1 MIIKRGGSLEQRRE
15 QAERTRNAVIEIV
28 LEKPGISIKETADI
42 IGLAPSSVSK
52 ALKYLRD
59 NKLVYSESYGRTT
72 RIYPVEA
79 NSKSDV
85 ITEPVTES
93 EKEKNEETSQMP
105 EIEKTLESVTK
116 PTEKKYTRTSEYAR
130 THQYSKETADKILE
144 LIRDNPGISTSDLIS
159 KTNLNEKTVRYVAID
174 LENNNVITSSMVL
187 DTNIRRHVK
196 CYWLADSKKTPE
208 SATETV
214 VESKKEENE
223 VERYPEHKN
232 DKGYNDLTAAPTIRK
247 LDDIFGTFA
256 PGAVW
261 TLSTAYGAD
270 ADYLVLRSYKGWV
283 TGMMLQDDLQQ
294 YSPVYCVPVSMV
306 DRKYVDCR
314 RILTKPSKYFIE
326 KKYDIP
332 NFDRV
337 RSKVCYLLGIEPE
350 VIEKIV
356 EKPVEVTKEVEVV
369 KEVPVEV
376 IKEVE
381 KPVEV
386 IKEVPVEVIKEVV
399 KEVQVPV
406 AIDDRDKT
414 VDAVDTA
421 LLRQKADIY
430 ERIAWQFLNSI
441 ASVAE
446 EVER

>member
-1 MIIKRGGSLEQRRE
+1 MGKIAKCGGT
-15 QAERTRNAVIEIV
+15 AEMNKAYAEHHRDEI
-28 LEKPGISIKETADI
+28 LNLILTEPGINAKKLIEDS
-42 IGLAPSSVSK
+42 GLSNATVAK
-52 ALKYLRD
+52 ALREFRD
-59 NKLVYSESYGRTT
+59 NKLIYSEKHGKEVRN
-72 RIYPVEA
+72 YPAKAENETPIETNA
-79 NSKSDV
+79 
-85 ITEPVTES
+85 EPV
-93 EKEKNEETSQMP
+93 
-105 EIEKTLESVTK
+105 
-116 PTEKKYTRTSEYAR
+116 
-130 THQYSKETADKILE
+130 
-144 LIRDNPGISTSDLIS
+144 
-159 KTNLNEKTVRYVAID
+159 
-174 LENNNVITSSMVL
+174 
-187 DTNIRRHVK
+187 
-196 CYWLADSKKTPE
+196 
-208 SATETV
+208 
-214 VESKKEENE
+214 KEENE
-223 VERYPEHKN
+223 AERYPEHKN
-232 DKGYNDLTAAPTIRK
+232 DEGYNDLTAAPTIRK

-270 ADYLVLRSYKGWV
+270 AEYLVLRSYKGWV

-294 YSPVYCVPVSMV
+294 YSPVYCVPVSMK
-306 DRKYVDCR
+306 DRRYVDCR

-326 KKYDIP
+326 KNYDIP

-350 VIEKIV
+350 VIEKVV

-399 KEVQVPV
+399 KEVEVE
-406 AIDDRDKT
+406 KS

-421 LLRQKADIY
+421 LLRQKAEIY

-446 EVER
+446 GVER

>member
-1 MIIKRGGSLEQRRE
+1 M
-15 QAERTRNAVIEIV
+15 
-28 LEKPGISIKETADI
+28 
-42 IGLAPSSVSK
+42 
-52 ALKYLRD
+52 
-59 NKLVYSESYGRTT
+59 
-72 RIYPVEA
+72 
-79 NSKSDV
+79 
-85 ITEPVTES
+85 
-93 EKEKNEETSQMP
+93 
-105 EIEKTLESVTK
+105 
-116 PTEKKYTRTSEYAR
+116 
-130 THQYSKETADKILE
+130 
-144 LIRDNPGISTSDLIS
+144 
-159 KTNLNEKTVRYVAID
+159 
-174 LENNNVITSSMVL
+174 
-187 DTNIRRHVK
+187 
-196 CYWLADSKKTPE
+196 
-208 SATETV
+208 
-214 VESKKEENE
+214 
-223 VERYPEHKN
+223 ERYPEHKN
-232 DKGYNDLTAAPTIRK
+232 DEGYNDFTAAPTIKK

-270 ADYLVLRSYKGWV
+270 AEYLVLRSYKGWV

-337 RSKVCYLLGIEPE
+337 KSKVCYLLAIEPE
-350 VIEKIV
+350 IIEKIV

-414 VDAVDTA
+414 IDAVDTA

-430 ERIAWQFLNSI
+430 ERIAWQFLNTLSNGGNRH
-441 ASVAE
+441 E
-446 EVER
+446 EACRI

>member
-1 MIIKRGGSLEQRRE
+1 MAGRCNNTKALETRDKNIATILDCIKNNPHLSGREISRMTEISDATVSL
-15 QAERTRNAVIEIV
+15 RTRELVEKGIIRCENNGRRNYYSMMSDPAV
-28 LEKPGISIKETADI
+28 GA
-42 IGLAPSSVSK
+42 
-52 ALKYLRD
+52 
-59 NKLVYSESYGRTT
+59 
-72 RIYPVEA
+72 
-79 NSKSDV
+79 
-85 ITEPVTES
+85 
-93 EKEKNEETSQMP
+93 
-105 EIEKTLESVTK
+105 
-116 PTEKKYTRTSEYAR
+116 EKKEEKIPRNTYAYTR
-130 THQYSKETADKILE
+130 THQYSKETADKVLE
-144 LIRDNPGISTSDLIS
+144 VIRDNPGINTNDLIS
-159 KTNLNEKTVRYVAID
+159 KANVSEKTIRCVALD
-174 LENNNVITSSMVL
+174 LEDDNKITSSMEFESDL
-187 DTNIRRHVK
+187 CRHIK
-196 CYWLADSKKTPE
+196 HYWIVESEKSPE
-208 SATETV
+208 TTSEPATETV
-214 VESKKEENE
+214 VESKKEEKE

-232 DKGYNDLTAAPTIRK
+232 DEGYNDLTAAPTIRK
-247 LDDIFGTFA
+247 LDDIFGVMA

-270 ADYLVLRSYKGWV
+270 AEYLVLRSYKGWV

-337 RSKVCYLLGIEPE
+337 KSKVCYLLAIEPE
-350 VIEKIV
+350 IIEKIV

-430 ERIAWQFLNSI
+430 ERIAWQFLNTLSN
-441 ASVAE
+441 VTE
-446 EVER
+446 EVGR

>member
-1 MIIKRGGSLEQRRE
+1 MDIKRGGSLAQRRE

-28 LEKPGISIKETADI
+28 LGKPGITIKETADI
-42 IGLAPSSVSK
+42 IGITPSSVGK
-52 ALKYLRD
+52 ALKYLKE
-59 NKLVYSESYGRTT
+59 NNLIYSEPYGRTT
-72 RIYPVEA
+72 RMFPIKE
-79 NSKSDV
+79 NSNSDV
-85 ITEPVTES
+85 TATAEPVTE
-93 EKEKNEETSQMP
+93 P
-105 EIEKTLESVTK
+105 E
-116 PTEKKYTRTSEYAR
+116 
-130 THQYSKETADKILE
+130 
-144 LIRDNPGISTSDLIS
+144 
-159 KTNLNEKTVRYVAID
+159 
-174 LENNNVITSSMVL
+174 
-187 DTNIRRHVK
+187 
-196 CYWLADSKKTPE
+196 
-208 SATETV
+208 
-214 VESKKEENE
+214 KEENE
-223 VERYPEHKN
+223 AERYPDHKN
-232 DKGYNDLTAAPTIRK
+232 DEGYNDLTAAPTIRK
-247 LDDIFGTFA
+247 MDDIFGVFA

-270 ADYLVLRSYKGWV
+270 AEYLVLRSYKGWV
-283 TGMMLQDDLQQ
+283 TGMMLQDDIQQ

-337 RSKVCYLLGIEPE
+337 RSKICYLLGIEPE

-406 AIDDRDKT
+406 EVEKT

-430 ERIAWQFLNSI
+430 EKIAWQFLNSF

-446 EVER
+446 EVK

>member
-1 MIIKRGGSLEQRRE
+1 MGKISKCGGTAEMNKAYAEQHKNEILNLII
-15 QAERTRNAVIEIV
+15 T
-28 LEKPGISIKETADI
+28 KPGINAKMLIEESGFSPATVA
-42 IGLAPSSVSK
+42 K
-52 ALKYLRD
+52 ALREFRGNNLI
-59 NKLVYSESYGRTT
+59 YSEKHGKEVGN
-72 RIYPVEA
+72 YPA
-79 NSKSDV
+79 KA
-85 ITEPVTES
+85 
-93 EKEKNEETSQMP
+93 KNET
-105 EIEKTLESVTK
+105 
-116 PTEKKYTRTSEYAR
+116 PTET
-130 THQYSKETADKILE
+130 
-144 LIRDNPGISTSDLIS
+144 
-159 KTNLNEKTVRYVAID
+159 
-174 LENNNVITSSMVL
+174 
-187 DTNIRRHVK
+187 
-196 CYWLADSKKTPE
+196 
-208 SATETV
+208 
-214 VESKKEENE
+214 KKEEKE

-232 DKGYNDLTAAPTIRK
+232 DEGYNDFTAAPTIKK

-270 ADYLVLRSYKGWV
+270 AEYLVLRSYKGWV

-337 RSKVCYLLGIEPE
+337 KSKVCYLLAIEPE
-350 VIEKIV
+350 IIEKIV

-399 KEVQVPV
+399 KEVEVE
-406 AIDDRDKT
+406 KS

-421 LLRQKADIY
+421 LLRQKAEIY
-430 ERIAWQFLNSI
+430 ERIAWQFLNTLSN
-441 ASVAE
+441 VAE
-446 EVER
+446 GVER

>member
-1 MIIKRGGSLEQRRE
+1 MIAKRGGSLAQRRE
-15 QAERTRNAVIEIV
+15 QAERTRNAVIETV

-59 NKLVYSESYGRTT
+59 NKLIYSESHGSTT

-79 NSKSDV
+79 NSKSD
-85 ITEPVTES
+85 
-93 EKEKNEETSQMP
+93 
-105 EIEKTLESVTK
+105 
-116 PTEKKYTRTSEYAR
+116 A
-130 THQYSKETADKILE
+130 
-144 LIRDNPGISTSDLIS
+144 
-159 KTNLNEKTVRYVAID
+159 
-174 LENNNVITSSMVL
+174 
-187 DTNIRRHVK
+187 
-196 CYWLADSKKTPE
+196 TPE
-208 SATETV
+208 PV
-214 VESKKEENE
+214 VESKKEEKE

-232 DKGYNDLTAAPTIRK
+232 DEGYNDLTAAPTIKK
-247 LDDIFGTFA
+247 LDDIFGVHA

-270 ADYLVLRSYKGWV
+270 AEYLVLRSYKGWV

-294 YSPVYCVPVSMV
+294 YSPVYCVPVSMK
-306 DRKYVDCR
+306 DKRYVDCR

-326 KKYDIP
+326 KCYDIP
-332 NFDRV
+332 NFERV
-337 RSKVCYLLGIEPE
+337 KSKICYLLGIEPE
-350 VIEKIV
+350 VVEKIV

-386 IKEVPVEVIKEVV
+386 VKEVPVEVIKEVEKPVEVVKEVV

-406 AIDDRDKT
+406 EVIKEVQVPVEVEKT

-421 LLRQKADIY
+421 LYKQKADIY
-430 ERIAWQFLNSI
+430 ERIAWQFLNTLSN
-441 ASVAE
+441 VAE

>member
-1 MIIKRGGSLEQRRE
+1 MGRAGKSGGTAEMNKAYAECHKNEILNLII
-15 QAERTRNAVIEIV
+15 T
-28 LEKPGISIKETADI
+28 KPGINLKMLIEDSGFSPAT
-42 IGLAPSSVSK
+42 VSK
-52 ALKYLRD
+52 ALKEFRD
-59 NKLVYSESYGRTT
+59 NKLIYSERHGKEVGN
-72 RIYPVEA
+72 YPAKAENETSTKTNAELV
-79 NSKSDV
+79 V
-85 ITEPVTES
+85 TEPE
-93 EKEKNEETSQMP
+93 
-105 EIEKTLESVTK
+105 
-116 PTEKKYTRTSEYAR
+116 
-130 THQYSKETADKILE
+130 
-144 LIRDNPGISTSDLIS
+144 
-159 KTNLNEKTVRYVAID
+159 
-174 LENNNVITSSMVL
+174 
-187 DTNIRRHVK
+187 
-196 CYWLADSKKTPE
+196 
-208 SATETV
+208 
-214 VESKKEENE
+214 KEENE
-223 VERYPEHKN
+223 VERYPDHKN
-232 DKGYNDLTAAPTIRK
+232 DEGYNDLTAAPTIKK
-247 LDDIFGTFA
+247 LDDIFGTFD

-294 YSPVYCVPVSMV
+294 YSPVYCVPVSMK
-306 DRKYVDCR
+306 DKRYVDCR

-337 RSKVCYLLGIEPE
+337 RSKICYLLGIEPE
-350 VIEKIV
+350 VVEKIV
-356 EKPVEVTKEVEVV
+356 EKPVEVTKEIEVV

-386 IKEVPVEVIKEVV
+386 IKEVV
-399 KEVQVPV
+399 KEVQVPIEV
-406 AIDDRDKT
+406 EKT

-430 ERIAWQFLNSI
+430 ERIARQFLNSI

>member
-1 MIIKRGGSLEQRRE
+1 MDIKRGGSLAQRRE

-28 LEKPGISIKETADI
+28 LGKPGITIKETADI
-42 IGLAPSSVSK
+42 IGITPSSVGK
-52 ALKYLRD
+52 ALKYLKE
-59 NKLVYSESYGRTT
+59 NNLIYSEPYGRTT
-72 RIYPVEA
+72 RMFPIKE
-79 NSKSDV
+79 NSNSDV
-85 ITEPVTES
+85 TATAEPVTE
-93 EKEKNEETSQMP
+93 P
-105 EIEKTLESVTK
+105 E
-116 PTEKKYTRTSEYAR
+116 
-130 THQYSKETADKILE
+130 
-144 LIRDNPGISTSDLIS
+144 
-159 KTNLNEKTVRYVAID
+159 
-174 LENNNVITSSMVL
+174 
-187 DTNIRRHVK
+187 
-196 CYWLADSKKTPE
+196 
-208 SATETV
+208 
-214 VESKKEENE
+214 KEENE
-223 VERYPEHKN
+223 VERYPDHKN
-232 DKGYNDLTAAPTIRK
+232 DEGYNDLTAAPTIRK
-247 LDDIFGTFA
+247 MDDIFGVFA

-270 ADYLVLRSYKGWV
+270 AEYLVLRSYKGWV
-283 TGMMLQDDLQQ
+283 TGMMLQDDIQQ

-326 KKYDIP
+326 KKHDIP
-332 NFDRV
+332 NFERV

-350 VIEKIV
+350 VVEKIV

-406 AIDDRDKT
+406 EVEKT

-421 LLRQKADIY
+421 LLRQKADIS
-430 ERIAWQFLNSI
+430 EKIAWQFLNSF

-446 EVER
+446 EVK

>member
-1 MIIKRGGSLEQRRE
+1 MIIKENVASNKDIRDKNIAVILEAIKNNPGTNVNEISKKTGISSYTVSL
-15 QAERTRNAVIEIV
+15 RTRE
-28 LEKPGISIKETADI
+28 LERDGI
-42 IGLAPSSVSK
+42 
-52 ALKYLRD
+52 LRSEKVG
-59 NKLVYSESYGRTT
+59 NSRLVY
-72 RIYPVEA
+72 PV
-79 NSKSDV
+79 S
-85 ITEPVTES
+85 PM
-93 EKEKNEETSQMP
+93 MP
-105 EIEKTLESVTK
+105 EIEKILESVKATETSEK
-116 PTEKKYTRTSEYAR
+116 PEKNYTRTYAYAR

-144 LIRDNPGISTSDLIS
+144 IIRDNPGITTPDLTEKANVSD
-159 KTNLNEKTVRYVAID
+159 KTIRCVTLD
-174 LENNNVITSSMVL
+174 LEKDNRITSYITL
-187 DTNIRRHVK
+187 DTNRVTNVK
-196 CYWLADSKKTPE
+196 CYWIADSEKTPE
-208 SATETV
+208 TV
-214 VESKKEENE
+214 SEPVKEEKE

-232 DKGYNDLTAAPTIRK
+232 DEGYNDLTAAPTIKK

-256 PGAVW
+256 PGSVW

-294 YSPVYCVPVSMV
+294 YSPVYCVPVSMK
-306 DRKYVDCR
+306 DRRYVDCR

-326 KKYDIP
+326 KHYDIP

-337 RSKVCYLLGIEPE
+337 RYKVCYLLGIEPE
-350 VIEKIV
+350 VVEKIV
-356 EKPVEVTKEVEVV
+356 EKPVEVV

-386 IKEVPVEVIKEVV
+386 IKEVEKPVEVIKEVV

-406 AIDDRDKT
+406 EVEKT

-421 LLRQKADIY
+421 LYKQKADIY
-430 ERIAWQFLNSI
+430 ERIAWQFLNTLSN
-441 ASVAE
+441 VAE

>member
-1 MIIKRGGSLEQRRE
+1 M
-15 QAERTRNAVIEIV
+15 
-28 LEKPGISIKETADI
+28 D
-42 IGLAPSSVSK
+42 
-52 ALKYLRD
+52 
-59 NKLVYSESYGRTT
+59 
-72 RIYPVEA
+72 
-79 NSKSDV
+79 NSKSAYQR
-85 ITEPVTES
+85 TYE
-93 EKEKNEETSQMP
+93 
-105 EIEKTLESVTK
+105 
-116 PTEKKYTRTSEYAR
+116 YTR
-130 THQYSKETADKILE
+130 THQYSEKTANKILE
-144 LIRDNPGISTSDLIS
+144 VIKNNPGISTPEISD
-159 KTNLNEKTVRYVAID
+159 KTNLSSKTIGICTKD
-174 LENNNVITSSMVL
+174 FENNGVL
-187 DTNIRRHVK
+187 ISFQRKIAGTKRAVK
-196 CYWLADSKKTPE
+196 CYALSSSEPAPE
-208 SATETV
+208 PVTEPV
-214 VESKKEENE
+214 KEENE
-223 VERYPEHKN
+223 AERYPEHKN
-232 DKGYNDLTAAPTIRK
+232 DEGYNDLTAAPTIRK
-247 LDDIFGTFA
+247 LDDIFGVMA

-270 ADYLVLRSYKGWV
+270 AEYLVLRSYKGWV

-294 YSPVYCVPVSMV
+294 YSPVHCVPVSMK
-306 DRKYVDCR
+306 DKRYVDCR

-332 NFDRV
+332 NLDRV

-386 IKEVPVEVIKEVV
+386 VKEVPVEVIKEVV
-399 KEVQVPV
+399 KEVEVE
-406 AIDDRDKT
+406 KS

-421 LLRQKADIY
+421 LLRQKAEIY

>member
-1 MIIKRGGSLEQRRE
+1 MAGRCNNTKALETRDKNIATILDCIKNNPHLSGREISRMTELSNGTVSL
-15 QAERTRNAVIEIV
+15 RTRELVEKGIIRCENNGRRNYYSMMSVPAV
-28 LEKPGISIKETADI
+28 GA
-42 IGLAPSSVSK
+42 
-52 ALKYLRD
+52 
-59 NKLVYSESYGRTT
+59 
-72 RIYPVEA
+72 
-79 NSKSDV
+79 
-85 ITEPVTES
+85 
-93 EKEKNEETSQMP
+93 
-105 EIEKTLESVTK
+105 
-116 PTEKKYTRTSEYAR
+116 EKKEEKIPRNTYAYTR
-130 THQYSKETADKILE
+130 THQYSKETANKVLE
-144 LIRDNPGISTSDLIS
+144 VIRDNPGINTNDLIS
-159 KTNLNEKTVRYVAID
+159 KTNVSEKTIRCVALD
-174 LENNNVITSSMVL
+174 LEDDNRITSSIEFDSDL
-187 DTNIRRHVK
+187 CRHIK
-196 CYWLADSKKTPE
+196 HYWIVESEKTPE
-208 SATETV
+208 TTSEPATETV

-232 DKGYNDLTAAPTIRK
+232 DEGYNDLTAAPTIRK
-247 LDDIFGTFA
+247 LDDIFGAMT

-261 TLSTAYGAD
+261 TLSTANGAD
-270 ADYLVLRSYKGWV
+270 AEYLVLRSYKGWV

-294 YSPVYCVPVSMV
+294 YSPVYCVPVSMK
-306 DRKYVDCR
+306 DRRYVDCR

-337 RSKVCYLLGIEPE
+337 RTKICYLLGIEPE

-386 IKEVPVEVIKEVV
+386 IKEVV

-406 AIDDRDKT
+406 EVEKS

-421 LLRQKADIY
+421 LLRQKAEIY
-430 ERIAWQFLNSI
+430 EKIAWQFLNSI

>member
-1 MIIKRGGSLEQRRE
+1 MGKISKSGGTAEMNKAYAEQHKNEILNIIIAKPRINLKML
-15 QAERTRNAVIEIV
+15 IED
-28 LEKPGISIKETADI
+28 S
-42 IGLAPSSVSK
+42 GLSPATVSK
-52 ALKYLRD
+52 ALKEFRNNNLI
-59 NKLVYSESYGRTT
+59 YSERHGKEVGN
-72 RIYPVEA
+72 YPA
-79 NSKSDV
+79 KAK
-85 ITEPVTES
+85 I
-93 EKEKNEETSQMP
+93 ET
-105 EIEKTLESVTK
+105 
-116 PTEKKYTRTSEYAR
+116 PTE
-130 THQYSKETADKILE
+130 TA
-144 LIRDNPGISTSDLIS
+144 
-159 KTNLNEKTVRYVAID
+159 
-174 LENNNVITSSMVL
+174 
-187 DTNIRRHVK
+187 
-196 CYWLADSKKTPE
+196 
-208 SATETV
+208 
-214 VESKKEENE
+214 KEEKE

-232 DKGYNDLTAAPTIRK
+232 DEGYNDFTAAPTIKK

-270 ADYLVLRSYKGWV
+270 AEYLVLRSYKGWV

-332 NFDRV
+332 NFERV
-337 RSKVCYLLGIEPE
+337 KFKVCYLLGIEPE
-350 VIEKIV
+350 AVEKIV
-356 EKPVEVTKEVEVV
+356 EKPVEVTKEVEVI

-399 KEVQVPV
+399 KEVEVE
-406 AIDDRDKT
+406 KS

-430 ERIAWQFLNSI
+430 EKIAWQFLNSI

-446 EVER
+446 EVRE

>member
-1 MIIKRGGSLEQRRE
+1 M
-15 QAERTRNAVIEIV
+15 
-28 LEKPGISIKETADI
+28 D
-42 IGLAPSSVSK
+42 
-52 ALKYLRD
+52 
-59 NKLVYSESYGRTT
+59 
-72 RIYPVEA
+72 
-79 NSKSDV
+79 NSKSAYQR
-85 ITEPVTES
+85 TYE
-93 EKEKNEETSQMP
+93 
-105 EIEKTLESVTK
+105 
-116 PTEKKYTRTSEYAR
+116 YTR
-130 THQYSKETADKILE
+130 THQYSEKTANKILE
-144 LIRDNPGISTSDLIS
+144 VIKNNPGISTPEISD
-159 KTNLNEKTVRYVAID
+159 KTNLSSKTIGICTKD
-174 LENNNVITSSMVL
+174 FENNGVL
-187 DTNIRRHVK
+187 ISFQRKIAGTKRAVK
-196 CYWLADSKKTPE
+196 CYALSLSEPE
-208 SATETV
+208 
-214 VESKKEENE
+214 KEENE
-223 VERYPEHKN
+223 VERYPDHKN
-232 DKGYNDLTAAPTIRK
+232 DEGYNDLTAAPTIRK

-270 ADYLVLRSYKGWV
+270 AEYLVLRSYKGWV

-294 YSPVYCVPVSMV
+294 YSPVYCVPVSMR
-306 DRKYVDCR
+306 DKRYVDCR

-337 RSKVCYLLGIEPE
+337 KSKVCYLLAIEPE
-350 VIEKIV
+350 IIEKIV

-386 IKEVPVEVIKEVV
+386 IKEIPVEVIKEVV
-399 KEVQVPV
+399 KEVEVE
-406 AIDDRDKT
+406 KT

>member
-1 MIIKRGGSLEQRRE
+1 MTGRCNNTKALETRDKNITTILDCIKNNPHLSGREISRMTGISDATVSL
-15 QAERTRNAVIEIV
+15 RTRELVEKGIIRCENNGRRNYYSMMSDPAV
-28 LEKPGISIKETADI
+28 GA
-42 IGLAPSSVSK
+42 
-52 ALKYLRD
+52 
-59 NKLVYSESYGRTT
+59 
-72 RIYPVEA
+72 
-79 NSKSDV
+79 
-85 ITEPVTES
+85 
-93 EKEKNEETSQMP
+93 
-105 EIEKTLESVTK
+105 
-116 PTEKKYTRTSEYAR
+116 EKKEEKIDRNTYAYTRA
-130 THQYSKETADKILE
+130 HQYSKETADKVLE
-144 LIRDNPGISTSDLIS
+144 VIRDNPGINTNDLIS
-159 KTNLNEKTVRYVAID
+159 KANVSEKTIRCVALD
-174 LENNNVITSSMVL
+174 LEDDNRITSSIEFESDL
-187 DTNIRRHVK
+187 CRHIK
-196 CYWLADSKKTPE
+196 HYWIVESEKTPE
-208 SATETV
+208 ATSEPATETV

-232 DKGYNDLTAAPTIRK
+232 DEGYNDLTAAPTIKK
-247 LDDIFGTFA
+247 LDDIFGVLA

-270 ADYLVLRSYKGWV
+270 AEYLVLRSYKGWV

-294 YSPVYCVPVSMV
+294 YSPVYCVPVSMR
-306 DRKYVDCR
+306 DKRYVDCR

-326 KKYDIP
+326 KCYDIP

-350 VIEKIV
+350 VVEKVV

-399 KEVQVPV
+399 KEVPVPV
-406 AIDDRDKT
+406 PVEVEKT

-430 ERIAWQFLNSI
+430 ERIAWQFLNTLSN
-441 ASVAE
+441 VAE

>member
-1 MIIKRGGSLEQRRE
+1 MTGKCNNMKALETRDKNIAIILDCIKNNPHLSGREISRRVGISDATVSL
-15 QAERTRNAVIEIV
+15 RTRELVEKGIIRCENNGRRNYYSMMSDPAV
-28 LEKPGISIKETADI
+28 GA
-42 IGLAPSSVSK
+42 
-52 ALKYLRD
+52 
-59 NKLVYSESYGRTT
+59 
-72 RIYPVEA
+72 
-79 NSKSDV
+79 
-85 ITEPVTES
+85 
-93 EKEKNEETSQMP
+93 
-105 EIEKTLESVTK
+105 
-116 PTEKKYTRTSEYAR
+116 EKKEEKIDRNTYAYTRS
-130 THQYSKETADKILE
+130 HQYSKETANKVLE
-144 LIRDNPGISTSDLIS
+144 VIRDNPGINTNDLIS
-159 KTNLNEKTVRYVAID
+159 KANVSEKTIRCVALD
-174 LENNNVITSSMVL
+174 LENDNRITSSIVFES
-187 DTNIRRHVK
+187 DVCRHIK
-196 CYWLADSKKTPE
+196 HYWIVESEKTLETTSEP
-208 SATETV
+208 ATETV

-232 DKGYNDLTAAPTIRK
+232 DEGYNDFTAAPTIK
-247 LDDIFGTFA
+247 KMDDIFGVFA

-270 ADYLVLRSYKGWV
+270 AEYLVLRSYKGWV

-294 YSPVYCVPVSMV
+294 YSPVYCVPVSMK
-306 DRKYVDCR
+306 DRRYVDCR

-350 VIEKIV
+350 VVEKIV

-406 AIDDRDKT
+406 EVEKT
-414 VDAVDTA
+414 VDAVDTS

-430 ERIAWQFLNSI
+430 EKIAWQFLNSF

-446 EVER
+446 EVK

>member
-1 MIIKRGGSLEQRRE
+1 MDAKRGGSLTQRRE

-28 LEKPGISIKETADI
+28 LEKPGITIKETADI
-42 IGLAPSSVSK
+42 IGIAPSSVSK
-52 ALKYLRD
+52 ALKYLKD
-59 NKLVYSESYGRTT
+59 NKLVYSESHGRAT

-85 ITEPVTES
+85 TTEP
-93 EKEKNEETSQMP
+93 EKEENKVTSQMP
-105 EIEKTLESVTK
+105 GIEKTLESVTK
-116 PTEKKYTRTSEYAR
+116 PTEKRYSRTSEYAR

-144 LIRDNPGISTSDLIS
+144 LIRDNPGISTNDLIS

-174 LENNNVITSSMVL
+174 LENDNVITSSMVL

-196 CYWLADSKKTPE
+196 CYWLAE
-208 SATETV
+208 SETKEPVTEPV
-214 VESKKEENE
+214 IESKKEENE

-232 DKGYNDLTAAPTIRK
+232 DEGYNDLTAAPTIRK

-270 ADYLVLRSYKGWV
+270 AEYLVLRSYKGWV

-337 RSKVCYLLGIEPE
+337 KSKVCYLLAIEPE
-350 VIEKIV
+350 IIEKIV

-399 KEVQVPV
+399 KEVEVE
-406 AIDDRDKT
+406 KS

-421 LLRQKADIY
+421 LLRQKAEIY
-430 ERIAWQFLNSI
+430 ERIAWQFLNTLSN
-441 ASVAE
+441 VTE
-446 EVER
+446 EVGR

>member
-1 MIIKRGGSLEQRRE
+1 MGKISKSGGTAEMNRAYAEQHKNEILNLII
-15 QAERTRNAVIEIV
+15 T
-28 LEKPGISIKETADI
+28 KPGINAKMLIEESGFSPATI
-42 IGLAPSSVSK
+42 SK
-52 ALKYLRD
+52 ALREFRGNNL
-59 NKLVYSESYGRTT
+59 
-72 RIYPVEA
+72 IYTERHGKEVRNYPAKAENDTPTETNAEPV
-79 NSKSDV
+79 V
-85 ITEPVTES
+85 TEP
-93 EKEKNEETSQMP
+93 
-105 EIEKTLESVTK
+105 
-116 PTEKKYTRTSEYAR
+116 A
-130 THQYSKETADKILE
+130 
-144 LIRDNPGISTSDLIS
+144 
-159 KTNLNEKTVRYVAID
+159 
-174 LENNNVITSSMVL
+174 
-187 DTNIRRHVK
+187 
-196 CYWLADSKKTPE
+196 
-208 SATETV
+208 
-214 VESKKEENE
+214 KEEKE

-232 DKGYNDLTAAPTIRK
+232 DEGYNDLTAAPTIRK
-247 LDDIFGTFA
+247 MDDIFGVFA

-270 ADYLVLRSYKGWV
+270 AEYLVLRSYKGWV

-294 YSPVYCVPVSMV
+294 YSPVYCVPVSMS
-306 DRKYVDCR
+306 DKRYVDCR
-314 RILTKPSKYFIE
+314 RILTKPSKYFLE
-326 KKYDIP
+326 KKYDVP

-399 KEVQVPV
+399 KEIQVPV
-406 AIDDRDKT
+406 EVEKS

-421 LLRQKADIY
+421 LLRQKAEIY

-446 EVER
+446 EAER

>member
-1 MIIKRGGSLEQRRE
+1 MDAKRGGSLAQRRE

-28 LEKPGISIKETADI
+28 LEKPGITIKETADI
-42 IGLAPSSVSK
+42 IGIAPSSVSK

-59 NKLVYSESYGRTT
+59 NRLVYSEPYGRTT

-85 ITEPVTES
+85 TTEPVTEPA
-93 EKEKNEETSQMP
+93 KEP
-105 EIEKTLESVTK
+105 VT
-116 PTEKKYTRTSEYAR
+116 E
-130 THQYSKETADKILE
+130 
-144 LIRDNPGISTSDLIS
+144 PGI
-159 KTNLNEKTVRYVAID
+159 
-174 LENNNVITSSMVL
+174 
-187 DTNIRRHVK
+187 
-196 CYWLADSKKTPE
+196 
-208 SATETV
+208 
-214 VESKKEENE
+214 ESKKEEKE

-232 DKGYNDLTAAPTIRK
+232 DEGYNDFTAASTIKK

-270 ADYLVLRSYKGWV
+270 AEYLVLRSYKGWV
-283 TGMMLQDDLQQ
+283 TGMMLQEDLQQ

-337 RSKVCYLLGIEPE
+337 KSKVCYLLAIEPE
-350 VIEKIV
+350 IIEKIV

-399 KEVQVPV
+399 KEVEVE
-406 AIDDRDKT
+406 KS

-421 LLRQKADIY
+421 LLRQKAEIY
-430 ERIAWQFLNSI
+430 EKIAWQFLNTLSN
-441 ASVAE
+441 VAE
-446 EVER
+446 GVER

>member
-1 MIIKRGGSLEQRRE
+1 MIVKRGGSLEQRRE

-28 LEKPGISIKETADI
+28 LEKPGITIKETADI

-52 ALKYLRD
+52 ALKYLKD
-59 NKLVYSESYGRTT
+59 NRLVYSESHGRAT

-85 ITEPVTES
+85 TTEPV
-93 EKEKNEETSQMP
+93 
-105 EIEKTLESVTK
+105 
-116 PTEKKYTRTSEYAR
+116 
-130 THQYSKETADKILE
+130 
-144 LIRDNPGISTSDLIS
+144 
-159 KTNLNEKTVRYVAID
+159 
-174 LENNNVITSSMVL
+174 
-187 DTNIRRHVK
+187 
-196 CYWLADSKKTPE
+196 
-208 SATETV
+208 
-214 VESKKEENE
+214 KEENE

-232 DKGYNDLTAAPTIRK
+232 DEGYNDLTAAQTIRK

-270 ADYLVLRSYKGWV
+270 AEYLVLRSYKGWV

-294 YSPVYCVPVSMV
+294 YSPVYCVPVSMR
-306 DRKYVDCR
+306 DKRYVDCR

-337 RSKVCYLLGIEPE
+337 KSKVCYLLAIEPE

-386 IKEVPVEVIKEVV
+386 IKEVV
-399 KEVQVPV
+399 KEVEVE
-406 AIDDRDKT
+406 KS

-421 LLRQKADIY
+421 LLRQKAEIY
-430 ERIAWQFLNSI
+430 EKIAWQFLNTLSN
-441 ASVAE
+441 VE
-446 EVER
+446 EGVER

>member
-1 MIIKRGGSLEQRRE
+1 MAGRCNNMKALETRDKNVAIILECIKNNPHLSGREISRRTGISDATVSL
-15 QAERTRNAVIEIV
+15 RTRELV
-28 LEKPGISIKETADI
+28 EKGIIRCENNGRRNYYSMMSDPA
-42 IGLAPSSVSK
+42 IGA
-52 ALKYLRD
+52 
-59 NKLVYSESYGRTT
+59 
-72 RIYPVEA
+72 
-79 NSKSDV
+79 
-85 ITEPVTES
+85 
-93 EKEKNEETSQMP
+93 
-105 EIEKTLESVTK
+105 
-116 PTEKKYTRTSEYAR
+116 EKKEEKIDRNTYAYTR
-130 THQYSKETADKILE
+130 THQYSKETADKVLE
-144 LIRDNPGISTSDLIS
+144 IIRNNPGINTNDLIS
-159 KTNLNEKTVRYVAID
+159 KVNMSEKTIRCIALD
-174 LENNNVITSSMVL
+174 LENDNRITSSIVFESDL
-187 DTNIRRHVK
+187 CRHIK
-196 CYWLADSKKTPE
+196 HYWIVESEKAPE
-208 SATETV
+208 ATSEPTTETV

-232 DKGYNDLTAAPTIRK
+232 DEGYNDLTAAPTIRK
-247 LDDIFGTFA
+247 MDDIFGVFA

-270 ADYLVLRSYKGWV
+270 VEYLVLRSYKGWV

-294 YSPVYCVPVSMV
+294 YSPVYCVPVSMS
-306 DRKYVDCR
+306 DKRYVDCR
-314 RILTKPSKYFIE
+314 RILTKPSKYFLE

-332 NFDRV
+332 NLERV
-337 RSKVCYLLGIEPE
+337 KSKVCYLLAIEPE
-350 VIEKIV
+350 IIEKIV

-406 AIDDRDKT
+406 EVEKT

-430 ERIAWQFLNSI
+430 ERIAWQFLNTLSN
-441 ASVAE
+441 VAE

>member
-1 MIIKRGGSLEQRRE
+1 MDIKRGGSLAQRRE

-28 LEKPGISIKETADI
+28 LGKPGITIKETADI
-42 IGLAPSSVSK
+42 IGITPSSVGK
-52 ALKYLRD
+52 ALKYLKE
-59 NKLVYSESYGRTT
+59 NNLIYSEPYGRTT
-72 RIYPVEA
+72 RMFPIKE
-79 NSKSDV
+79 NSNSDV
-85 ITEPVTES
+85 TATAEPVTE
-93 EKEKNEETSQMP
+93 P
-105 EIEKTLESVTK
+105 E
-116 PTEKKYTRTSEYAR
+116 
-130 THQYSKETADKILE
+130 
-144 LIRDNPGISTSDLIS
+144 
-159 KTNLNEKTVRYVAID
+159 
-174 LENNNVITSSMVL
+174 
-187 DTNIRRHVK
+187 
-196 CYWLADSKKTPE
+196 
-208 SATETV
+208 
-214 VESKKEENE
+214 KEENE
-223 VERYPEHKN
+223 VERYPDHKN
-232 DKGYNDLTAAPTIRK
+232 DEGYNDLTAAPTIRK
-247 LDDIFGTFA
+247 MDDIFGVFA

-270 ADYLVLRSYKGWV
+270 AEYLVLRSYKGWV
-283 TGMMLQDDLQQ
+283 TGMMLQDDIQQ

-326 KKYDIP
+326 KKHDIP
-332 NFDRV
+332 NFERV

-350 VIEKIV
+350 VVEKIV

-406 AIDDRDKT
+406 EVEKT

-430 ERIAWQFLNSI
+430 EKIAWQFLNSF

-446 EVER
+446 EVK

>member
-1 MIIKRGGSLEQRRE
+1 MITKRGGSLAQRKD

-28 LEKPGISIKETADI
+28 LEKPGINIKETADI
-42 IGLAPSSVSK
+42 IGIAPSSVSK
-52 ALKYLRD
+52 ALKYLEE
-59 NKLVYSESYGRTT
+59 NNLVYSKPYGHAT

-85 ITEPVTES
+85 TTEPVIEPA
-93 EKEKNEETSQMP
+93 KEENEMTSQMP
-105 EIEKTLESVTK
+105 GIEKTLESVTK

-130 THQYSKETADKILE
+130 THQYSKETADKVLE
-144 LIRDNPGISTSDLIS
+144 IIRDNPGISTTDLIS
-159 KTNLNEKTVRYVAID
+159 KINLNEKTVRYAAID
-174 LENNNVITSSMVL
+174 LENDNLITSSMVL

-196 CYWLADSKKTPE
+196 CYWLAESKKTPE
-208 SATETV
+208 TV
-214 VESKKEENE
+214 AEPAKEENE

-232 DKGYNDLTAAPTIRK
+232 DEGYNDLTAAPTIRK

-270 ADYLVLRSYKGWV
+270 AEYLVLRSYKGWV

-294 YSPVYCVPVSMV
+294 YSPVYCVPVSMK
-306 DRKYVDCR
+306 DKRYVDCR

-326 KKYDIP
+326 KCYDIP
-332 NFDRV
+332 NLDRV
-337 RSKVCYLLGIEPE
+337 KSKICYLLGIEPE
-350 VIEKIV
+350 IIEKIV

-399 KEVQVPV
+399 KEVEVE
-406 AIDDRDKT
+406 KS

-421 LLRQKADIY
+421 LLRQKAEIY
-430 ERIAWQFLNSI
+430 EKIAWQFLNTLSN
-441 ASVAE
+441 VTE
-446 EVER
+446 EVGR

>member
-1 MIIKRGGSLEQRRE
+1 MQEH
-15 QAERTRNAVIEIV
+15 
-28 LEKPGISIKETADI
+28 ISI
-42 IGLAPSSVSK
+42 
-52 ALKYLRD
+52 LK
-59 NKLVYSESYGRTT
+59 KL
-72 RIYPVEA
+72 
-79 NSKSDV
+79 
-85 ITEPVTES
+85 
-93 EKEKNEETSQMP
+93 
-105 EIEKTLESVTK
+105 L
-116 PTEKKYTRTSEYAR
+116 
-130 THQYSKETADKILE
+130 
-144 LIRDNPGISTSDLIS
+144 

-174 LENNNVITSSMVL
+174 LENDNVITSSMVL

-196 CYWLADSKKTPE
+196 CYWLAE
-208 SATETV
+208 SETKEPVTEPV
-214 VESKKEENE
+214 IESKKEENE

-232 DKGYNDLTAAPTIRK
+232 DEGYNDLTAAPTIRK

-270 ADYLVLRSYKGWV
+270 AEYLVLRSYKGWV

-337 RSKVCYLLGIEPE
+337 KSKVCYLLAIEPE
-350 VIEKIV
+350 IIEKIV

-399 KEVQVPV
+399 KEVEVE
-406 AIDDRDKT
+406 KS

-421 LLRQKADIY
+421 LLRQKAEIY
-430 ERIAWQFLNSI
+430 ERIAWQFLNTLSN
-441 ASVAE
+441 VTE
-446 EVER
+446 EVGR

>member
-1 MIIKRGGSLEQRRE
+1 MAGRCNNTKALETRDKNIATILECIKNNPHLSGREISRMTEISDATVSL
-15 QAERTRNAVIEIV
+15 RTRELVEKGIIRCENNGRRNYYSMMSDPAV
-28 LEKPGISIKETADI
+28 GA
-42 IGLAPSSVSK
+42 
-52 ALKYLRD
+52 
-59 NKLVYSESYGRTT
+59 
-72 RIYPVEA
+72 
-79 NSKSDV
+79 
-85 ITEPVTES
+85 
-93 EKEKNEETSQMP
+93 
-105 EIEKTLESVTK
+105 
-116 PTEKKYTRTSEYAR
+116 EKKEEKIPRNTYGYTR

-144 LIRDNPGISTSDLIS
+144 VIRNNPGINTNDLIS
-159 KTNLNEKTVRYVAID
+159 KANVSEKTIRCVALD
-174 LENNNVITSSMVL
+174 LEDDNRITSSMEFESDL
-187 DTNIRRHVK
+187 CRHIK
-196 CYWLADSKKTPE
+196 HYWIVESEKTLEATSEP
-208 SATETV
+208 ATETV

-223 VERYPEHKN
+223 VERYPDHKN
-232 DKGYNDLTAAPTIRK
+232 DEGYNDLTAAPTIRK
-247 LDDIFGTFA
+247 MDDIFGTFA

-270 ADYLVLRSYKGWV
+270 VEYLVLRSYKGWV

-386 IKEVPVEVIKEVV
+386 IKEVV

-406 AIDDRDKT
+406 EVEKS

-421 LLRQKADIY
+421 LLRQKAEIY
-430 ERIAWQFLNSI
+430 EKIAWQFLNSI

-446 EVER
+446 EVKG